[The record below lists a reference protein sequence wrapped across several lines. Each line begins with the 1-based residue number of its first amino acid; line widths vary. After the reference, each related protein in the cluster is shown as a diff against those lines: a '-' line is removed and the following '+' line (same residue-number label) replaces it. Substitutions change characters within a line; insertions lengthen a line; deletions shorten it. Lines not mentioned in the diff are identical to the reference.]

1 MGSTEVMATLPFDY
15 AFVSRLTMT
24 IFVREV
30 YSYVD
35 ASQHR
40 SVVAS
45 ESFLHRAMV
54 RKITIGHLFIG
65 EMNA

>member
-1 MGSTEVMATLPFDY
+1 MGSTEEMATLPLNY

-24 IFVREV
+24 SFVREI

-45 ESFLHRAMV
+45 ESFLHRPMV
-54 RKITIGHLFIG
+54 RKITFGHLFIG